1 MKNFRKRCAALALA
15 AALAFSLAQPALASY
30 ALGTELS
37 EQSTPLGTGA
47 TLTTQSLWS
56 ASKSDL
62 RTEHYVTYT
71 PNATV
76 KPVVFS
82 GTYVASTNTVQ
93 SAASQ
98 LESQGLRVAA
108 ALNGGFFNTDG
119 TIVGMLMTDGV
130 VRSLDVDNYTLLGF
144 TNDGRVF
151 IDESKPVMLASWTA
165 VEYVYPDPQ
174 PDPAATDPGT
184 APAPGPDG
192 TPAAPAD
199 PAAPASVPTAVS
211 VDHRFTVAGFNA
223 YRNANFIGG
232 LYLYNKD
239 FSSRVTAHGASVSAI
254 LRPLSPEGLKMSGT
268 YAFEV
273 VSVTDTTQE
282 GVSFDGNIPEGC
294 YMLYGEDHSNPELLA
309 ALRGMQVGG
318 QVTLTLS
325 GTGEQWADAAY
336 AISGRY
342 TLLRNGQIV
351 DGLPATPNP
360 YTAVGVKADGT
371 AVFYT
376 IDGRQ
381 SGYSVGATYAQVAER
396 LQELG
401 CVSAVAL
408 DGGGST
414 TLGATLPGSG
424 KFSVVNKPSG
434 NSQRRVNNS
443 ILLVTDD
450 PAASGM
456 APGAYVD
463 GATQVVLTGAK
474 LPVTA
479 TAYDGAGNAVPD
491 GALNWMATGGTIEP
505 GAGNAAVYTAG
516 DQAGT
521 YSISA
526 AEGGGAMPVQVV
538 DGLSRLRVSKEGSD
552 AQLSSLT
559 VEPGQTVD
567 LTASGTWWNL
577 PVSMNDEAVTW
588 SVDPNVGII
597 DAEGRFTAAGDN
609 GSGDITVTAGGRTV
623 TIPVT
628 VDRGDPFVDIAGH
641 WSAPYVTKLYEME
654 ITSGYERPGGSYEF
668 RPDGKLT
675 RGELLTFIA
684 RLLNVDVDKYQDT
697 TLPFA
702 DADSIAE
709 WLKPYVKAM
718 YALRVFEGTA
728 RNGKLYANVGSG
740 VTREEAMT
748 MLGRVLANRAE
759 HDLSGFTDGDKV
771 SGWARDYVETL
782 VSLGIV
788 EGSNGALRPKAGIT
802 RGEVAKLLVEIS
814 SLEKAELTPRPVEPP
829 QTGVDPNGPFVT
841 PTERPEFGTDKPP
854 QTGGG
859 VDIDGPFVT
868 PTQQPE

>member
-184 APAPGPDG
+184 APAPGPGG
-192 TPAAPAD
+192 TPAAPVD
-199 PAAPASVPTAVS
+199 PTATVSVPTAVS

-414 TLGATLPGSG
+414 TLGATMPGSTG
-424 KFSVVNKPSG
+424 FSVVNKPAGSAE
-434 NSQRRVNNS
+434 RRVNNTIALVS
-443 ILLVTDD
+443 AAGADILE
-450 PAASGM
+450 
-456 APGAYVD
+456 PGAYVT
-463 GATQVVLTGAK
+463 AEHRVVLAGAK

-479 TAYDGAGNAVPD
+479 SGYDATGRPTETYVD
-491 GALNWMATGGTIEP
+491 ITATGGSVD
-505 GAGNAAVYTAG
+505 GGVYTAG
-516 DQAGT
+516 NTPGT

-526 AEGGGAMPVQVV
+526 GPSSALTVEVV
-538 DGLSRLRVSKEGSD
+538 D
-552 AQLSSLT
+552 QLSSLVVSRKDT
-559 VEPGQTVD
+559 NARVTALNLKPGEQVD
-567 LTASGTWWNL
+567 LTATGSWWNL
-577 PVSMNDEAVTW
+577 TVAMDASNVTW
-588 SVDPNVGII
+588 TADESIGAI
-597 DAEGRFTAAGDN
+597 DASGSFTAGRR
-609 GSGDITVTAGGRTV
+609 SGEGNITVSAGGKSV
-623 TIPVT
+623 TIPVKVSST
-628 VDRGDPFVDIAGH
+628 VPFTDIAGH
-641 WSAPYVTKLYEME
+641 WSEDYVVRLYDLGL
-654 ITSGYERPGGSYEF
+654 TTGYGQADGTAVY
-668 RPDGKLT
+668 RPDNPVT
-675 RGELLTFIA
+675 RAELLAFIT
-684 RLLNVDVDKYQDT
+684 RVLGVDESAYYTVE
-697 TLPFA
+697 LPFA
-702 DADSIAE
+702 DNTDIPNWAQ
-709 WLKPYVKAM
+709 LYVQAM
-718 YALRVFEGTA
+718 YTLGVLKGSEN
-728 RNGKLYANVGSG
+728 NGKLYADVNSY
-740 VTREEAMT
+740 VTREETMT
-748 MLGRVLANRAE
+748 FLGRVLAASE
-759 HDLSGFTDGDKV
+759 IYDLSAFPDAGSV
-771 SGWARDYVETL
+771 SSWASPHIQTL
-782 VSLGIV
+782 VSLGV
-788 EGSNGALRPKAGIT
+788 VGGSNGYLQPKAYVDRAAI
-802 RGEVAKLLVEIS
+802 AKMLVEVYP
-814 SLEKAELTPRPVEPP
+814 LEKALLVPRL
-829 QTGVDPNGPFVT
+829 DL
-841 PTERPEFGTDKPP
+841 
-854 QTGGG
+854 
-859 VDIDGPFVT
+859 ISY
-868 PTQQPE
+868 